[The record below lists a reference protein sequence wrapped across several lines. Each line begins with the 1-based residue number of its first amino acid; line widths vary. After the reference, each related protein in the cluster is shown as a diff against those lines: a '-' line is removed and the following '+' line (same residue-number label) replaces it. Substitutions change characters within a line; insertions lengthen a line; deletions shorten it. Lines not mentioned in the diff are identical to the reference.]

1 MATYVLRETILRR
14 KPLRTQR
21 PTRSL
26 PDRMSERKVI
36 KRDGRVVSFDP
47 SRIERAIKRAML
59 EERQYDET
67 KLRAVLRGVLSVIE
81 GLYSAGKTPNVEE
94 IQDIVEMQLVKQNLF
109 TVAKSYII
117 YRKERE
123 RIRAEKQ
130 GILKKEPLDE
140 VDKRYSV
147 NALKLL
153 AARYL
158 QKGSEGNFIEDP
170 KGMFKRVAALVVVS
184 DILHDQKLF
193 SKDGGQKIREP
204 ETWNPEE
211 WGSKVGLKGPEG
223 VFEFTWNKYHLERMK
238 ALYDELNEQ
247 GKMKKSWS
255 ETWDSLLRG
264 EFDYHLKEFNDYY
277 SLMSTKR
284 FLPNSPTL
292 FNAGTLLGQLSACF
306 VLSIEDDIESIMTAA
321 SDGAVIF
328 KSGGGIGL
336 NYSALRPAGDMVFTT
351 SGVASGPVSFMK
363 IIDTVTEVVRQGGRR
378 RGANMGILDID
389 HPDIEKFIMCKSE
402 PGKFENFNISVMVKE
417 NFWDCLAKNEPY
429 PLVNPRNGKVQEK
442 VDPTWLFEMIAKQ
455 AWKNGDPGV
464 VFFDN
469 LNRRNV
475 MKSVLG
481 PITSTN
487 PCVTGDTRVSTDRGM
502 IKISDLCAH
511 QIPIKVVVDARIG
524 PTPILVYP
532 YGLSQRSR
540 AYEAPGTRLE
550 ETATVVRTGIKP
562 VHEIKTGHG
571 YSIKATPDH
580 RFYTES
586 GWKRVADLR
595 EGDMLYLQSGSGG
608 FGWYGTLEVG
618 RLLGWIVGD
627 GDLSGRRIYLR
638 FYGKDREVAPVI
650 ADGMAELTGRY
661 PKINHNAKQ
670 DCAYMISRRLYHELR
685 NCFPKGRRLVVPE
698 IVFRGS
704 REMQGGFLQGL
715 FEADSCVNITA
726 NRSCSI
732 CLTSISVRLLRQVQL
747 LLLNFG
753 VVSKIYTNR
762 RRGQT
767 KLMPNGR
774 GGHSRYWCRA
784 YHELS
789 IDGESRDKFAA
800 AIGYLSKGKQS
811 KLNRWIETK
820 RRRSNREEYLTAVKS
835 IRFVGEEWVYDL
847 KEPVTH
853 SFIANGIV
861 AHNCGEEPL
870 YPYESCN
877 LGSLNLYAFINEDEE
892 GKKRLDW
899 ESLKSS
905 IGVAVR
911 FLDNIIDVNRFPFP
925 AIERATKRTRKIGLG
940 MMGLADALFALDIP
954 YNSEDGFEFMEKV
967 AEFLSYWAM
976 CESTQMSTKR
986 GAFPLCSSSAYSQGD
1001 LPVEGYY
1008 HKEEWGQDWVNL
1020 VSKIK
1025 EKGMRNA
1032 ECTTIAPTGS
1042 ISMIA
1047 DTSSGIE
1054 PAYALAYEKRVTVG
1068 NFYYVDE
1075 EFEKKLKRTQ
1085 AYSEKL
1091 LKDISDNG
1099 GSLQGLESATKNLT
1113 AVFQTAL
1120 DIPWWDHVRAQA
1132 IFAKWMAAAV
1142 SKTINMPSWVG
1153 VSDVLKAYLFA
1164 HRMGVKGVTV
1174 YRDGSRM
1181 GQVLVAPSSKRGGY
1195 VALVKNNTIQMM
1207 KTLGIE
1213 VAEQT
1218 ELKGGESAPSEG
1230 MGGNVSASGSVAV
1243 SINEVNGEKCPSCGS
1258 TRISR
1263 EGGCAICMDCG
1274 WSRCPVA

>member
-1 MATYVLRETILRR
+1 
-14 KPLRTQR
+14 
-21 PTRSL
+21 
-26 PDRMSERKVI
+26 MSERKVT

-59 EERQYDET
+59 EERQYDEA
-67 KLRAVLRGVLSVIE
+67 KLRTVLNGVLRVIE
-81 GLYSAGKTPNVEE
+81 GLYSAGKTPTVEE

-123 RIRAEKQ
+123 RIRQEKE

-147 NALKLL
+147 NALRLL

-158 QKGSEGNFIEDP
+158 QKDSEGNLIEDP
-170 KGMFKRVAALVVVS
+170 KGMFKRVAALVVIS
-184 DILHDQKLF
+184 DILHDQRLF
-193 SKDGGQKIREP
+193 SKAGDQEVREP
-204 ETWNPEE
+204 VAWDPEE
-211 WGSKVGLKGPEG
+211 WGGKVGLKGESG
-223 VFEFTWNKYHLERMK
+223 EYEFTWNKYHLERMK

-247 GKMKKSWS
+247 GRMRRSWP
-255 ETWDSLLRG
+255 ETWDGILKG
-264 EFDYHLKEFNDYY
+264 EFDNHLGEFHEYY
-277 SLMSTKR
+277 SIMATKR
-284 FLPNSPTL
+284 FIPNSPTL

-306 VLSIEDDIESIMTAA
+306 VLAIEDNIESIMTAA

-389 HPDIEKFIMCKSE
+389 HPDIEKFITCKSE
-402 PGKFENFNISVMVKE
+402 PGRFENFNISVMMKE
-417 NFWDCLAKNEPY
+417 NFWDCLDRNEPY

-442 VDPTWLFEMIAKQ
+442 VDPARLLEMIAKQ

-469 LNRRNV
+469 LNKRNV
-475 MKSVLG
+475 MKGVLG

-502 IKISDLCAH
+502 IRISDLCAY
-511 QIPIKVVVDARIG
+511 QIPTKVVVDARVG
-524 PTPILVYP
+524 HTPVIVHP
-532 YGLSQRSR
+532 YGLSHRSR
-540 AYEAPGTRLE
+540 ACEAPGTGLE
-550 ETATVVRTGIKP
+550 EATAIVRTGIKP
-562 VHEIKTGHG
+562 VYEIQTRHG
-571 YSIKATPDH
+571 YSVKATADH
-580 RFYTES
+580 RLYTES

-608 FGWYGTLEVG
+608 FGWYGTLGVG
-618 RLLGWIVGD
+618 RVLGWIVGD
-627 GDLSGRRIYLR
+627 GDLSRRRAYLR
-638 FYGKDREVAPVI
+638 FCGKDKEVAPII
-650 ADGMAELTGRY
+650 ADGVAELTGRY
-661 PKINHNAKQ
+661 PRINHNARQ
-670 DCAYMISRRLYHELR
+670 DCLYVMSRRLYRELR
-685 NCFPKGRRLVVPE
+685 NCFPGGKRLIVPE
-698 IVFRGS
+698 VVFRGS
-704 REMQGGFLQGL
+704 REMQRGFLQGL
-715 FEADSCVNITA
+715 FEADSCVNITK

-732 CLTSISVRLLRQVQL
+732 RLTSNSIRFLKQVQL
-747 LLLNFG
+747 VLLNFG
-753 VVSKIYTNR
+753 VVSRIYANR
-762 RRGQT
+762 RRSQT

-774 GGHSRYWCRA
+774 GGYSRHGCRA
-784 YHELS
+784 HHELS
-789 IDGESRDKFAA
+789 IDGESRDKFAE
-800 AIGYLSKGKQS
+800 AIGYLSKSKGLKLKQ
-811 KLNRWIETK
+811 WTETK
-820 RRRSNREEYLTAVKS
+820 GRRSNGERYLTAVKNV
-835 IRFVGEEWVYDL
+835 RFVGEEWVYDL

-877 LGSLNLYAFINEDEE
+877 LGSLNLYAFIEEDDE
-892 GKKRLDW
+892 GRRRFNW
-899 ESLKSS
+899 ESFKAS
-905 IGVAVR
+905 IGIALR
-911 FLDNIIDVNRFPFP
+911 FLDNVIDANKFPFP
-925 AIERATKRTRKIGLG
+925 AIDRATKRTRKVGLG
-940 MMGLADALFALDIP
+940 VMGLADALFALDTP
-954 YNSEDGFEFMEKV
+954 YNSEAGFEFMEKV

-976 CESTQMSTKR
+976 WESTEVSKTR
-986 GAFPLCSSSAYSQGD
+986 GAFPLYSSSAYRNGD

-1008 HKEEWGQDWVNL
+1008 HREEWTQDWEAL
-1020 VSKIK
+1020 ASKVK
-1025 EKGMRNA
+1025 EDGIRNA

-1068 NFYYVDE
+1068 TFYYVDE
-1075 EFEKKLKRTQ
+1075 EFEKRLKRSQ

-1099 GSLQGLESATKNLT
+1099 GSLQGLDSAPESLAT
-1113 AVFQTAL
+1113 VFQTAL

-1132 IFAKWMAAAV
+1132 AFAKWIAAAV
-1142 SKTINMPSWVG
+1142 SKTINMPSWAG

-1164 HRMGVKGVTV
+1164 HRLGVKGVTV
-1174 YRDGSRM
+1174 YRDGSRA
-1181 GQVLVAPSSKRGGY
+1181 GQVLVAPSSKKGGY
-1195 VALVKNNTIQMM
+1195 VSLVKNNTVQMM
-1207 KTLGIE
+1207 KALGIE
-1213 VAEQT
+1213 LDEQAA
-1218 ELKGGESAPSEG
+1218 LKGTGAASAEG
-1230 MGGNVSASGSVAV
+1230 GAGQAPASGKAAV
-1243 SINEVNGEKCPSCGS
+1243 SIVEANGEKCPSCGGM
-1258 TRISR
+1258 RILM
-1263 EGGCAICMDCG
+1263 EGGCAVCMDCG

>member
-1 MATYVLRETILRR
+1 
-14 KPLRTQR
+14 
-21 PTRSL
+21 
-26 PDRMSERKVI
+26 MSERKVT
-36 KRDGRVVSFDP
+36 KRDGRVVSFEP

-59 EERQYDET
+59 EERQYDEA
-67 KLRAVLRGVLSVIE
+67 KLRAVLRGVLNVIE

-158 QKGSEGNFIEDP
+158 QKGSDGNFIEDP
-170 KGMFKRVAALVVVS
+170 KGMFKRVAALVVIS

-193 SKDGGQKIREP
+193 LKAGGQKTREP
-204 ETWNPEE
+204 ETWNPTE
-211 WGSKVGLKGPEG
+211 WGGKVGLKGPEG
-223 VFEFTWNKYHLERMK
+223 GFEFTWDKYHLERMK

-247 GKMKKSWS
+247 GKMTKGWS
-255 ETWDSLLRG
+255 ETWDGILKG
-264 EFDYHLKEFNDYY
+264 EFDHHLKEFNEYY
-277 SLMSTKR
+277 SMMATKR

-389 HPDIEKFIMCKSE
+389 HPDIERFIMCKSE
-402 PGKFENFNISVMVKE
+402 SGKFENFNISVMVKE
-417 NFWDCLAKNEPY
+417 NFWDCLAKSEPY

-442 VDPTWLFEMIAKQ
+442 VDPAGLFEMIAKQ

-487 PCVTGDTRVSTDRGM
+487 PC
-502 IKISDLCAH
+502 
-511 QIPIKVVVDARIG
+511 
-524 PTPILVYP
+524 
-532 YGLSQRSR
+532 
-540 AYEAPGTRLE
+540 
-550 ETATVVRTGIKP
+550 
-562 VHEIKTGHG
+562 
-571 YSIKATPDH
+571 
-580 RFYTES
+580 
-586 GWKRVADLR
+586 
-595 EGDMLYLQSGSGG
+595 
-608 FGWYGTLEVG
+608 
-618 RLLGWIVGD
+618 
-627 GDLSGRRIYLR
+627 
-638 FYGKDREVAPVI
+638 
-650 ADGMAELTGRY
+650 
-661 PKINHNAKQ
+661 
-670 DCAYMISRRLYHELR
+670 
-685 NCFPKGRRLVVPE
+685 
-698 IVFRGS
+698 
-704 REMQGGFLQGL
+704 
-715 FEADSCVNITA
+715 
-726 NRSCSI
+726 
-732 CLTSISVRLLRQVQL
+732 
-747 LLLNFG
+747 
-753 VVSKIYTNR
+753 
-762 RRGQT
+762 
-767 KLMPNGR
+767 
-774 GGHSRYWCRA
+774 
-784 YHELS
+784 
-789 IDGESRDKFAA
+789 
-800 AIGYLSKGKQS
+800 
-811 KLNRWIETK
+811 
-820 RRRSNREEYLTAVKS
+820 
-835 IRFVGEEWVYDL
+835 
-847 KEPVTH
+847 
-853 SFIANGIV
+853 
-861 AHNCGEEPL
+861 GEEPL

-892 GKKRLDW
+892 GKKGLDW
-899 ESLKSS
+899 ESLKNS

-954 YNSEDGFEFMEKV
+954 YNSEAGFELMEKA

-976 CESTQMSTKR
+976 WESTEISRTR
-986 GAFPLCSSSAYSQGD
+986 GPFPLCSSSAYHQGD

-1008 HKEEWGQDWVNL
+1008 HKEEWGQDWVAL
-1020 VSKIK
+1020 ASKVK
-1025 EKGMRNA
+1025 EDGIRNA

-1099 GSLQGLESATKNLT
+1099 GSLQGLESATNDLM

-1132 IFAKWMAAAV
+1132 TFAKWMAAAV
-1142 SKTINMPSWVG
+1142 SKTINMPSWV
-1153 VSDVLKAYLFA
+1153 VVPDVLKAYLFA

-1174 YRDGSRM
+1174 YRDGSRT

-1195 VALVKNNTIQMM
+1195 VALVKNNTTQIM

-1213 VAEQT
+1213 ATEQT
-1218 ELKGGESAPSEG
+1218 ELKGAEPAHAEG
-1230 MGGNVSASGSVAV
+1230 MRDNVTASGTVAV
-1243 SINEVNGEKCPSCGS
+1243 SLTEANGEKCPSCGS
-1258 TRISR
+1258 TRMSR

-1274 WSRCPVA
+1274 WSHCPVA